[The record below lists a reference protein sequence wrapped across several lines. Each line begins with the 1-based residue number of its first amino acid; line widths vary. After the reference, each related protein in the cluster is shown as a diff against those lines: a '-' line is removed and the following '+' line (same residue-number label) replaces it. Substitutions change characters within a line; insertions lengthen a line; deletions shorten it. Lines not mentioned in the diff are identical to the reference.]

1 MPCNTKLIRL
11 KNDQIFGEDPLPVK
25 THRGGPMPLSLWYDD
40 DADLSL
46 IQARTVS
53 IIGYGNQ
60 GRAHGCNLRDSG
72 VSVLIGARQ
81 GGKAWLQAQ
90 ADGFKPVS
98 IAEAVGQS
106 DVVMVL
112 LPDEVMAD
120 VYETEIQPALKPGA
134 ALMFSHGFNIHFK
147 KIMPPSTSDVLMVAP
162 KGAGYAV
169 RRAFEAGGG
178 VPCLV
183 AIHQDVSGG
192 ALSLALSYAKA
203 IGGTRAGVFQTTF
216 REETETDLFSE
227 QVVLCGG
234 LTRLIECGFQ
244 TLVEAGYSPVMAYF
258 ECLHEVKLIA
268 DLVHE
273 RGLAAMRE
281 AISNTAEFG
290 DYLAGPEIIDEQ
302 TQERMRQVLKRIQ
315 SGKFAEQMLGDFKA
329 GAPWFLQ
336 KRRERIIPELES
348 TGREIREKLRTER
361 IKGN

>member
-1 MPCNTKLIRL
+1 MT
-11 KNDQIFGEDPLPVK
+11 
-25 THRGGPMPLSLWYDD
+25 LSLWYDD
-40 DADLSL
+40 DAELAL
-46 IQARTVS
+46 IQACTVS

-60 GRAHGCNLRDSG
+60 GRAHGLNLMESG
-72 VSVLIGARQ
+72 VRVLVGARQ

-90 ADGFKPVS
+90 TDGFKPMS
-98 IAEAVGQS
+98 ISDAVAQS
-106 DVVMVL
+106 NVVMVL

-120 VYETEIQPALKPGA
+120 VYEREIQPVLKPGTV
-134 ALMFSHGFNIHFK
+134 LMFSHGFNIHFK
-147 KIMPPSTSDVLMVAP
+147 KIIPPPTSDVLMVAP

-169 RRAFEAGGG
+169 RRAFQAGEG

-183 AIHQDVSGG
+183 AIHQDQSGG
-192 ALSLALSYAKA
+192 ALPLALSYAKA

-234 LTRLIECGFQ
+234 LTRLIECGFK
-244 TLVEAGYSPVMAYF
+244 TLVDAGYSPVMAYF

-268 DLVHE
+268 DLIHE

-302 TQERMRQVLKRIQ
+302 TQERMRQVLARIQ
-315 SGKFAEQMLGDFKA
+315 SGQFAEQMLGDFKA
-329 GAPWFLQ
+329 GAPWFRQ
-336 KRRERIIPELES
+336 KRQERIIPVLES
-348 TGREIREKLRTER
+348 TGREIREKLRTKR
-361 IKGN
+361 IKDS